1 MHCPAASGASTTATL
16 VLATLAQ
23 ALDLPK
29 MKSEVRNMEM
39 NVKRWVA
46 AGGLLFVGLIVAVT
60 AFSGSA
66 PDATASV
73 AKVAS
78 YFANHQSSAR
88 VTSYLLEAA
97 VMVGLWFF
105 WNLRNLLIDAGADA
119 RLTTLG
125 FSGAIVFGIGG
136 AVSGGMMVV
145 MADAVKHVTPA
156 TLQGLNALHDDLNTT
171 LGAVGPA
178 VFLFAT
184 SIAIVRS
191 SALPRWL
198 GWLGVVMGVV
208 SLPAFLGPVPAG
220 LWILVVSVALLA
232 SRARETSRS
241 ALATT

>member
-1 MHCPAASGASTTATL
+1 
-16 VLATLAQ
+16 
-23 ALDLPK
+23 
-29 MKSEVRNMEM
+29 MEM
-39 NVKRWVA
+39 SLKRWVA
-46 AGGLLFVGLIVAVT
+46 AGGLLFVGSVVAVT

-66 PDATASV
+66 PDATAGV

-78 YFANHQSSAR
+78 YYATHQNSAH

-97 VMVGLWFF
+97 VIVGLWFF
-105 WNLRNLLIDAGADA
+105 WYLRNLLIDAGADA

-125 FSGAIVFGIGG
+125 FAGAIVFGIGG

-145 MADAVKHVTPA
+145 MADAVHHVTPA

-184 SIAIVRS
+184 SVAVLRS

-220 LWILVVSVALLA
+220 VWILVMSVAMLA
-232 SRARETSRS
+232 SRAPAMSRS